1 VSGLTDGVSELGFEA
16 LGARVEPYAAQP
28 TVVLRLRV
36 TESSGTPVHAIALKC
51 QIRIEPQRRTYEPA
65 EEARLYDVFG
75 PTPQWGD
82 SLRPFLW
89 THTSAMVL
97 AFTGSTE
104 VDLPIVCSY
113 DMEVAGHKYLHALD
127 GGEVGLQLL
136 FSGTVFAGATGFSAR
151 PVSWSADATFRL
163 PVQVWREAM
172 DVYFPN
178 AAWVRMSRSAFDALS
193 RYRSEHALPD
203 WDLTVER
210 LLKEA
215 DR

>member
-1 VSGLTDGVSELGFEA
+1 MTSGMSFEVID
-16 LGARVEPYAAQP
+16 ARAEPYAAQP
-28 TVVLRLRV
+28 TLVLRLRINE
-36 TESSGTPVHAIALKC
+36 TTGTPVHAIALKC

-65 EEARLYDVFG
+65 EEERLYDVFG
-75 PTPQWGD
+75 PTGQWGE

-89 THTSAMVL
+89 THTSSMVL

-113 DMEVAGHKYLHALD
+113 DMDVACNKFFHALD

-136 FSGTVFAGATGFSAR
+136 FSGTVFAGETGFSAR
-151 PVSWSADATFRL
+151 PVSWSDDASFRL
-163 PVQVWREAM
+163 PVQVWRDTM
-172 DVYFPN
+172 DMYFPN
-178 AAWVRMSRSAFDALS
+178 SGWLRLSRQSLDALS
-193 RYRSEHALPD
+193 RYKSANVLPD

-215 DR
+215 GEP